1 MNILDLNSNQEDN
14 QEHQN
19 IGHRINY
26 QREIPPPFPRLDLQS
41 LNQSSIVLS
50 RSERDNQIPPPT
62 PYYNL
67 NNLEF
72 QPNLR
77 LTRSS
82 FNSMPNALGLL
93 NEFSLIQNQEILNNL
108 IQSNSFSSGEVCFV
122 IRFYSK
128 FCLN

>member
-1 MNILDLNSNQEDN
+1 MNILDLNSNIEVDQER
-14 QEHQN
+14 QN
-19 IGHRINY
+19 IGDRMNY

-50 RSERDNQIPPPT
+50 RNERDNQIPPPT

-67 NNLEF
+67 NNIEF

-93 NEFSLIQNQEILNNL
+93 NQFNLIQNQEILNNL
-108 IQSNSFSSGEVCFV
+108 AQSNSFNSGEVCFV
-122 IRFYSK
+122 LRFYS
-128 FCLN
+128 